1 MWREET
7 TTERVCVSGDQG
19 ESSYIYR
26 TKNLVRGRDVKIWV
40 GANGWDGGLSLTFLP
55 PSPSSERSGHF
66 GCRSLDSLSNKG

>member
-26 TKNLVRGRDVKIWV
+26 TKNLVRGRDVEIWGWRQISQWV
-40 GANGWDGGLSLTFLP
+40 GRLLASDI
-55 PSPSSERSGHF
+55 SERSRHLVVGV
-66 GCRSLDSLSNKG
+66 